1 MPASKR
7 EHLLD
12 CASTL
17 FRENGFRATGI
28 DRILEASGC
37 AKMTL
42 YNHFRSKEEL
52 ILACVRRVDEAW
64 RNDVMRRVETRSRDP
79 RERLLALFDIATEI
93 VGDERFCGCFFARAA
108 AEFRDGDDPIRAA
121 AAENK
126 RLLATYVARLARD
139 AGAADPATLAKSLLM
154 LLEGALSWAHVS
166 GDADAPRLA
175 RRNAAVLIDTHL
187 AGDSAP

>member
-1 MPASKR
+1 MPVSKR

-12 CASTL
+12 CASAL

-52 ILACVRRVDEAW
+52 ILACVRRADEAW
-64 RNDVMRRVETRSRDP
+64 RNDLMRRIETRTSDP
-79 RERLLALFDIATEI
+79 RERLLALYDIAAEI
-93 VGDERFCGCFFARAA
+93 VDDDRFCGCFFARAA
-108 AEFRDGDDPIRAA
+108 AEFRNLDDPIRTA

-126 RLLATYVARLARD
+126 RLLAAYVTRLADD
-139 AGAADPATLAKSLLM
+139 AGAAAPEALAKSLLM
-154 LLEGALSWAHVS
+154 LLDGAITWAHVS
-166 GDADAPRLA
+166 GDADAPALA
-175 RRNAAVLIDTHL
+175 RQNAAILLDRHL
-187 AGDSAP
+187 A